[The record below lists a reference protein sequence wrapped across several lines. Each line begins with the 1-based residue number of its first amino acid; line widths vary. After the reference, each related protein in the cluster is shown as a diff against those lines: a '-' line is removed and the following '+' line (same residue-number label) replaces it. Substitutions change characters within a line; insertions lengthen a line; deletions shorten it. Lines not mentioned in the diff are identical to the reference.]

1 MTDNRDTLHL
11 VERLAKRLSQENEI
25 PESVQP
31 ASGMFAER
39 GVQKASPGT
48 VPVASAVIARNTPL
62 EDPAPVAPSPAHG
75 GTGHAMPASS
85 PAAADSGA
93 KQIRLDFRALRQNGM
108 ITPDNMASQ
117 ISNEF
122 RGIKRRLLQKVRDPI
137 TRSYV
142 NNLIMV
148 TSALPGEGKT
158 FSSINLALSL
168 AAERGLRVLLIDVDV
183 IRPSV
188 GNVFVSP
195 PREGLTDL
203 LGGKVT
209 QVSDVMYRCAEI
221 PNLSVIFAGNP
232 TPNSPEL
239 ISSGKMVQ
247 LCRDLSAQYPDRVI
261 IMDSPPVLAT
271 PEPAILAGYVHQ
283 LVMVV
288 AAAQADKHQIRKALE
303 AVSSCQN
310 ISMVFN
316 RAPSWNEAEYTAYYG
331 YAGPTATSASS
342 APEA

>member
-1 MTDNRDTLHL
+1 MTDKRELHL
-11 VERLAKRLSQENEI
+11 VERLAKRLSQENQI

-39 GVQKASPGT
+39 GVQNASSGPL
-48 VPVASAVIARNTPL
+48 PAAAAVIARNTPL
-62 EDPAPVAPSPAHG
+62 EDLAPAPSPATQA
-75 GTGHAMPASS
+75 GTSHAAPTPRPAS
-85 PAAADSGA
+85 ADSTPQ
-93 KQIRLDFRALRQNGM
+93 QIRLDFRALRQNGM

-122 RGIKRRLLQKVRDPI
+122 RGIKRRLLQKVRDSN
-137 TRSYV
+137 TKALV

-168 AAERGLRVLLIDVDV
+168 AAERGLRVLLVDVDV

-203 LGGKVT
+203 LRGKVT
-209 QVSDVMYRCAEI
+209 QVSDVTYRCAEI
-221 PNLSVIFAGNP
+221 PNLSVIFAG
-232 TPNSPEL
+232 TPSTNSPEL
-239 ISSGKMVQ
+239 ISSGKMAQ
-247 LCRDLSAQYPDRVI
+247 LCRDLSLQYPDRVI

-271 PEPAILAGYVHQ
+271 PEPAILASYVHQ

-316 RAPSWNEAEYTAYYG
+316 RAPAWNEAEYTAYYG
-331 YAGPTATSASS
+331 YAYAAAASAPN

>member
-1 MTDNRDTLHL
+1 MSDKPETLNL
-11 VERLAKRLSQENEI
+11 VERLAKRLGQDGSI
-25 PESVQP
+25 PDSVQPP
-31 ASGMFAER
+31 ASGMFAEM
-39 GVQKASPGT
+39 GAQKNASG
-48 VPVASAVIARNTPL
+48 
-62 EDPAPVAPSPAHG
+62 PS
-75 GTGHAMPASS
+75 TASS
-85 PAAADSGA
+85 PAAARTAPYANGGA
-93 KQIRLDFRALRQNGM
+93 AAAPAQAFAAPGGANPKQIRLDFRALRQNGM
-108 ITPDNMASQ
+108 ITPDNLASQ

-137 TRSYV
+137 SKAFT

-158 FSSINLALSL
+158 FSSVNLALSL

-188 GNVFVSP
+188 GNMFVSP

-203 LGGKVT
+203 LRGKVN
-209 QVSDVMYRCAEI
+209 QVSDVLYQCADI
-221 PNLSVIFAGNP
+221 PNLSVIFAG
-232 TPNSPEL
+232 TPSTNSPEL
-239 ISSGKMVQ
+239 ISSGKMAQ
-247 LCRDLSAQYPDRVI
+247 LVRDLSTQYPDRVI
-261 IMDSPPVLAT
+261 VMDSPPVLAT
-271 PEPAILAGYVHQ
+271 PEPAILSGYVHQ

-288 AAAQADKHQIRKALE
+288 AASQADKHQIRKALE
-303 AVSSCQN
+303 AVSACQN

-331 YAGPTATSASS
+331 YANTSAPT

>member
-1 MTDNRDTLHL
+1 MSTTVHL
-11 VERLAKRLSQENEI
+11 SLNYW
-25 PESVQP
+25 
-31 ASGMFAER
+31 
-39 GVQKASPGT
+39 
-48 VPVASAVIARNTPL
+48 
-62 EDPAPVAPSPAHG
+62 
-75 GTGHAMPASS
+75 
-85 PAAADSGA
+85 
-93 KQIRLDFRALRQNGM
+93 
-108 ITPDNMASQ
+108 
-117 ISNEF
+117 
-122 RGIKRRLLQKVRDPI
+122 VRDPV
-137 TRSYV
+137 TRAFV

-168 AAERGLRVLLIDVDV
+168 AAERGLRVLLVDGDV
-183 IRPSV
+183 IRPSI

-203 LGGKVT
+203 LRGEIT
-209 QVSDVMYRCAEI
+209 QASDVIYRCVEI
-221 PNLSVIFAGNP
+221 PNLSVIFAG
-232 TPNSPEL
+232 TPSTNSPEL
-239 ISSGKMVQ
+239 ISSGKMAQ
-247 LCRDLSAQYPDRVI
+247 LCRDLSMQYPDRVI

-271 PEPAILAGYVHQ
+271 PEPAILASYVHQ

-310 ISMVFN
+310 ISMIFN

-331 YAGPTATSASS
+331 YAYAAATSAPN